1 MTIENIL
8 SKLDK
13 VKKAHRGYKACCPV
27 HNDKNP
33 SMTITETDD
42 GKVLAHCF
50 SCGAR
55 GSDVVEALGLPASEL
70 FSGDFNGTYDPKH
83 KLRKTELEDKMVV
96 TIYEQD
102 KGAGKYLTHSDFKR
116 YKLAK
121 ARIEQLEM
129 A

>member
-70 FSGDFNGTYDPKH
+70 FSGDFNRTYDPKH

>member
-1 MTIENIL
+1 MSLDNIL
-8 SKLDK
+8 SNLSK
-13 VKKAHRGYKACCPV
+13 VKKTARGYMACCPV

-55 GSDVVEALGLPASEL
+55 GTDVVEALGLSQSEL
-70 FSGDFNGTYDPKH
+70 FSGEFTGTYDAKY
-83 KLRKTELEDKMVV
+83 KIRKYKLEDSMVV
-96 TIYEQD
+96 SIYEQEKRD
-102 KGAGKYLTHSDFKR
+102 GKYLTHADFKR

-121 ARIEQLEM
+121 SRLESL

>member
-8 SKLDK
+8 AKLSKVRK
-13 VKKAHRGYKACCPV
+13 SNRGYMACCPV
-27 HNDKNP
+27 HQDKNP

-70 FSGDFNGTYDPKH
+70 FSGEFTGTYDAKF
-83 KLRKTELEDKMVV
+83 KLRKTELEDSMVI

-102 KGAGKYLTHSDFKR
+102 KREGKYLTHADYKR
-116 YKLAK
+116 YRLAK
-121 ARIEQLEM
+121 ARIEQL
-129 A
+129 AS

>member
-8 SKLDK
+8 ARLSKVRK
-13 VKKAHRGYKACCPV
+13 SQRGYMACCPV
-27 HNDKNP
+27 HQDNNP

-70 FSGDFNGTYDPKH
+70 FSGEFTGTYDAKF
-83 KLRKTELEDKMVV
+83 KLRKTELEDNMVI

-102 KGAGKYLTHSDFKR
+102 KREGKYLTHADYKR
-116 YKLAK
+116 YRLAK
-121 ARIEQLEM
+121 ARIEQL
-129 A
+129 AS

>member
-1 MTIENIL
+1 M
-8 SKLDK
+8 
-13 VKKAHRGYKACCPV
+13 ACCPV

-55 GSDVVEALGLPASEL
+55 GTDVVEALGLPQSEL
-70 FSGDFNGTYDPKH
+70 FSGGFTGTYDAKH
-83 KLRKTELEDKMVV
+83 KIRKYMLEDSMVV
-96 TIYEQD
+96 SIYEQEKRD
-102 KGAGKYLTHSDFKR
+102 GKYLTHADFKR

-121 ARIEQLEM
+121 SRLE
-129 A
+129 ALA

>member
-1 MTIENIL
+1 MSLENIL
-8 SKLDK
+8 RKLDK

-33 SMTITETDD
+33 SMTITESDD
-42 GKVLAHCF
+42 GKVLIHCF

-55 GSDVVEALGLPASEL
+55 GTDVVEALGLPASEL
-70 FSGDFNGTYDPKH
+70 FSGDFTGTYDTKY
-83 KLRKTELEDKMVV
+83 KLRKTELEDKMVI
-96 TIYEQD
+96 TLYEQE

-121 ARIEQLEM
+121 ARIEQLE
-129 A
+129 AV

>member
-1 MTIENIL
+1 MSLENIL
-8 SKLDK
+8 RKLDK

-33 SMTITETDD
+33 SMTITESDD
-42 GKVLAHCF
+42 GKVLIHCF

-55 GSDVVEALGLPASEL
+55 GTDVVEALGLPASEL
-70 FSGDFNGTYDPKH
+70 FSGDFNGTYDPKR
-83 KLRKTELEDKMVV
+83 KLMKTELEDRMVV
-96 TIYEQD
+96 SIYEQD
-102 KGAGKYLTHSDFKR
+102 KRSGKYLTHSDFKR

-121 ARIEQLEM
+121 ARIEQLET